1 MTAIL
6 LATPYY
12 PPNLGGVQQY
22 VWNLARQL
30 RKRHDWRVVVV
41 TTAEPGVAYRR
52 EVDADGVT
60 VHRLPSLRR
69 ISNTPVGTG
78 WTGAI
83 RRIIRD
89 EKIDLVNAHGPVPLF
104 ADLARRAAGD
114 VPFVLTYHA
123 GRMRKGSLAPD
134 LVLATYE
141 GMLLAS
147 TVRRSQELICASE
160 HVGDDLPKLFSGR
173 QTVIE
178 PGADLDLFRRTP
190 VPPEQRIVFS
200 ASLEKATAYKGLA
213 DLLHAVARLAPS
225 LPDVHLEVAGSGTAE
240 QDYHELARRL
250 GISERVTF
258 AGYLSG
264 ERLAEAYRRA
274 RVLCLP
280 THFDNY
286 PTVIVEA
293 MATGRPIV
301 ATRVG
306 AIPMFVSEG
315 GSGLL
320 NEPGDI
326 DALTGSL
333 RTVLTDYDL
342 AARLGATGAD
352 FVAANLS
359 WQHQSDRHVA
369 VFQRAMAGGR
379 TVSRTEASRQG

>member
-1 MTAIL
+1 MTAVL

-22 VWNLARQL
+22 TWNLARQL
-30 RKRHDWRVVVV
+30 RKRHSFRVVVV
-41 TTAEPGVAYRR
+41 TTAEPGEAASTIV
-52 EVDADGVT
+52 EDGVT
-60 VHRLPSLRR
+60 VHRLPSWRR
-69 ISNTPVGTG
+69 ISNTPVGFG
-78 WTGAI
+78 WTDAI

-89 EKIDLVNAHGPVPLF
+89 ERIDLINAHGPVPLF

-123 GRMRKGSLAPD
+123 GRMRKGHFAPD
-134 LVLATYE
+134 ALLATYE
-141 GMLLAS
+141 GTLLAG
-147 TVRRSQELICASE
+147 TVRRSRELICASE
-160 HVGDDLPKLFSGR
+160 HVGDDLPKLFPGR

-178 PGADLDLFRRTP
+178 PGADLDLFRRTM

-213 DLLHAVARLAPS
+213 DLLQAVARLPEA
-225 LPDVHLEVAGSGTAE
+225 HLEVAGSGTAE
-240 QDYHELARRL
+240 QDYHEQARRL
-250 GISERVTF
+250 GITDRVTF
-258 AGYLSG
+258 SGYLSG

-293 MATGRPIV
+293 MATGRPVV

-306 AIPMFVSEG
+306 AIPMFVTEG
-315 GSGLL
+315 GTGLL

-326 DALTGSL
+326 DALTASL
-333 RTVLTDYDL
+333 NTLLTDYEMASRFG
-342 AARLGATGAD
+342 AAGSD

-359 WQHQSDRHVA
+359 WQRQSDRTVE
-369 VFQRAMAGGR
+369 VFDRAIAGRQRLN
-379 TVSRTEASRQG
+379 V